1 MANSESLRIP
11 RRPEWN
17 ENMTRSELD
26 VAERE
31 SFLEWRRKIVEY
43 VPHMAHDRSINR
55 SLADTPPFYEPVS
68 SRMRTWS

>member
-1 MANSESLRIP
+1 
-11 RRPEWN
+11 
-17 ENMTRSELD
+17 MTRSELD